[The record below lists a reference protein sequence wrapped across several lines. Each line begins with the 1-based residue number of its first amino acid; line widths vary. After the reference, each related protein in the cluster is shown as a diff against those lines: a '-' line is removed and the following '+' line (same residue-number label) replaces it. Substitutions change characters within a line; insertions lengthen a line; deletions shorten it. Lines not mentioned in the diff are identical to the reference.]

1 VPAIRKSLELYEM
14 RRQCRGDIR
23 LALYR
28 VYRVIFAAHNEGR
41 TLDSTKIRE
50 HVERLIQW
58 SSSETLHTLDVV
70 TCHATHHTSQ
80 VPLAGYHRRS

>member
-23 LALYR
+23 LALYQ

-41 TLDSTKIRE
+41 TLDPTKIRQ
-50 HVERLIQW
+50 HVERLVQW
-58 SSSETLHTLDVV
+58 SSSETLHTLNVV
-70 TCHATHHTSQ
+70 TLYAPHHTSRA
-80 VPLAGYHRRS
+80 PLARYHRQS

>member
-1 VPAIRKSLELYEM
+1 M

-41 TLDSTKIRE
+41 TLDAMKIRE
-50 HVERLIQW
+50 HVERLAQW
-58 SSSETLHTLDVV
+58 SASETLHTANVVMRHTTPVGFHLLPIIGGLDCMR
-70 TCHATHHTSQ
+70 TRLF
-80 VPLAGYHRRS
+80 P